1 MNVSMKKNKYLPI
14 NWVNGTKLTERHF
27 VETHLYEVATH
38 QELRALQLTAYNYGL
53 GCALAPH
60 ADAVSIETLGTNP
73 EAVTLRLKH

>member
-53 GCALAPH
+53 GCTPSL
-60 ADAVSIETLGTNP
+60 
-73 EAVTLRLKH
+73 LRPLVQIPRLLP